1 MTMNS
6 QKASVQGPITVNI
19 NSNKSQIQVEDE
31 VQLIAEIKNNTSESI
46 YANHR
51 LVVNYPYC
59 PIGHGDLLV
68 NLTGPEE
75 YINMKDRKVNPIRLN
90 IDNWK
95 QILVAEKISKKI
107 RVSYLYSFQEP
118 GEYRIQLGYDNRNS
132 LTSDPQRRELIY
144 SNVLIINVV
153 K

>member
-6 QKASVQGPITVNI
+6 QKVSIQGPITVNI
-19 NSNKSQIQVEDE
+19 KSKKPQFQVGDE

-51 LVVNYPYC
+51 LVVNYPSC

-68 NLTGPEE
+68 NVIGPEE
-75 YINMKDRKVNPIRLN
+75 YINMKGRRVNPVRLS
-90 IDNWK
+90 IDNWR
-95 QILVAEKISKKI
+95 QIPVAEKISKEI
-107 RVSYLYSFQEP
+107 RVSDLYSFQVP

-132 LTSDPQRRELIY
+132 LESDPHRRELIH